1 MAIYGITNAQQST
14 NESSFSY
21 LDEMLNTIDC
31 FDMLIEQLDDYQDDN
46 EDYLNE
52 SIAEDIGDKFKYLIT
67 RIKEGKK
74 EMLKQSTEAARQA
87 NDYKDQLNNVVSRD
101 KAKGH
106 IVGLYEQYVIY
117 YTDGN
122 TTVMYTEIRN
132 AIFSGIALDFKEIL
146 NSIKNDPINA
156 VKAKYRSFWKKAVD
170 IYRFSPVIR
179 KSSTKGHA
187 SEVAKAL
194 DNALSV
200 QKELVEKFSK
210 SLDKME
216 NAVNEGMSIF
226 NSNKGTPNIK
236 WLKKYLTQQKR
247 LYKHDFNIMYYNNL
261 RVLRQ
266 SRACR
271 DFIAKLNKN

>member
-1 MAIYGITNAQQST
+1 MAIYGIINAQQST
-14 NESSFSY
+14 SNLFYSY

-31 FDMLIEQLDDYQDDN
+31 FDTLIEQLDNYQDNDD
-46 EDYLNE
+46 DYLNE
-52 SIAEDIGDKFKYLIT
+52 SIIEDIGDSFRYLVT

-106 IVGLYEQYVIY
+106 IVELYEQFVVY

-132 AIFSGIALDFKEIL
+132 AIFSGIALDFEEIL
-146 NSIKNDPINA
+146 NSIKNDPIKA
-156 VKAKYRSFWKKAVD
+156 VKAKYRTFWKKAVD
-170 IYRFSPVIR
+170 IYRFSPGIR
-179 KSSTKGHA
+179 KSSVKGHA
-187 SEVAKAL
+187 SEVAKSM
-194 DNALSV
+194 DKALSE
-200 QKELVEKFSK
+200 QKELIEKFSK

-216 NAVNEGMSIF
+216 NAVKEGMSIF

-247 LYKHDFNIMYYNNL
+247 LYKHDFNIMHYNNL

-271 DFIAKLNKN
+271 DFITKLNKN